1 MVTPALAPVEAQIEA
16 AIWSALDAVP
26 DPEIPAVSVVEMG
39 MIHRVQVDDG
49 DARVVVLP
57 TFTGCPAIA
66 IIQEDVRR
74 AVGQVEGV
82 RDVEVETSF
91 DPPWTSD
98 RITATGR
105 EKLRGWGL
113 APPSP
118 RMVVIGHIGLP
129 ATATCP
135 YCGSTDTR
143 NDSLFGPTPCRAAY
157 YCNACRN
164 PFEQFKQV

>member
-1 MVTPALAPVEAQIEA
+1 MVTPAVAPVASQLEA
-16 AIWSALDAVP
+16 AIWSALEAVP
-26 DPEIPAVSVVEMG
+26 DPEIPAVSVLEMG
-39 MIHRVQVDDG
+39 MIHSVEVDG
-49 DARVVVLP
+49 GNARVVVLP

-74 AVGQVEGV
+74 AVELVEGV
-82 RDVEVETSF
+82 GDVDVEASF

-98 RITATGR
+98 RITAAGR

-118 RMVVIGHIGLP
+118 GLVVIGNIGLP
-129 ATATCP
+129 TTATCP
-135 YCGSTDTR
+135 FCGSTDTR